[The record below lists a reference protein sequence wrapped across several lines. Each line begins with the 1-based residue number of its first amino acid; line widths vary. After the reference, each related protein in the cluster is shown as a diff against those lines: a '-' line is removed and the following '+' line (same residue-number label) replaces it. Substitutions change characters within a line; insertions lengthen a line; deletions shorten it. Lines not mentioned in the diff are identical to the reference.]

1 MKEKKYQLLVNA
13 DDFGRHALINR
24 AVAEGVERGILR
36 SATLMPGGKA
46 FDGAVETALTHPEL
60 GVGIHFTLVNGYPVL
75 PPEEIPSLVTEDGV
89 FYDDYIH
96 FVKRFL
102 SGKVRMEE
110 VRRELA
116 AQAEKMTRTGLA
128 LTHVDSHQHMHV
140 LPGIFSAV
148 LDTAEAIHLDAVRI
162 PRTPLFAGD
171 LGSLGQ
177 LIGRSGLAVL
187 ADLAGREAKRRR
199 FRTPDH
205 FAGIVAGEAVHEGHF
220 RHIIETL
227 KPGVTEV
234 MMHPGA
240 DTAALKKACQWEHDF
255 EAERD
260 AIISTDVVRLL
271 KMKRIEAINFT
282 AIKKDAGIE

>member
-36 SATLMPGGKA
+36 SATLMPGGRA

-60 GVGIHFTLVNGYPVL
+60 GVGVHFTLVNGFPVL

-140 LPGIFSAV
+140 LPGIFDAA
-148 LDTAEAIHLDAVRI
+148 LDAAEAVHIDAVRI
-162 PRTPLFAGD
+162 PKAPLFEASS
-171 LGSLGQ
+171 GSLGQ
-177 LIGRSGLAVL
+177 LVGRLGLFTL
-187 ADLAGREAKRRR
+187 AEAAERRAKIR
-199 FRTPDH
+199 GFRTPDH
-205 FAGIVAGEAVHEGHF
+205 FAGIVAGEAVSEAHF

-227 KPGVTEV
+227 KPGATEV

-260 AIISTDVVRLL
+260 AIISTDIRELL
-271 KMKRIEAINFT
+271 QRKQVEVISFRDIRK
-282 AIKKDAGIE
+282 

>member
-1 MKEKKYQLLVNA
+1 MTEKRKKLQFIVNA
-13 DDFGRHALINR
+13 DDFGRHLLINR
-24 AVAEGVERGILR
+24 AVTQCVEQGCLR

-46 FDGAVETALTHPEL
+46 FDDAVDTALAHPEL

-102 SGKVRMEE
+102 SGKVHMED

-116 AQAEKMTRTGLA
+116 AQAEKMGRTGLS

-140 LPGIFSAV
+140 LPGIFEAV
-148 LDTAEAIHLDAVRI
+148 LDAAAAIHINAVRI
-162 PRTPLFAGD
+162 PRTPLFVGAS
-171 LGSLGQ
+171 GSLGQ
-177 LIGRSGLAVL
+177 LIGRTGLASL
-187 ADLAGREAKRRR
+187 ALLAGREAKRRG

-205 FAGIVAGEAVHEGHF
+205 FAGIVAGEAVNEIYF
-220 RHIIETL
+220 RTIIEQM

-234 MMHPGA
+234 MMHPGT
-240 DTAALKKACQWEHDF
+240 DTAVLKKACRWEHDF
-255 EAERD
+255 EAERN
-260 AIISTDVVRLL
+260 AIVSPAICALL
-271 KMKRIEAINFT
+271 REKQVEAISFREI
-282 AIKKDAGIE
+282 AE

>member
-1 MKEKKYQLLVNA
+1 MKPNRQLQLIVNA
-13 DDFGRHALINR
+13 DDFGRHPLINR
-24 AVAEGVERGILR
+24 AVAECVEQGCLR

-46 FDGAVETALTHPEL
+46 FDDAVDTALAHPKL

-102 SGKVRMEE
+102 SGKVHMED

-116 AQAEKMTRTGLA
+116 AQAGKMARTGLS

-140 LPGIFSAV
+140 LPGIFDAI
-148 LDTAEAIHLDAVRI
+148 LDAAAAIHIDAVRI
-162 PRTPLFAGD
+162 PRTPLFAGAS
-171 LGSLGQ
+171 GSLGQ
-177 LIGRSGLAVL
+177 LIGRTGLASL
-187 ADLAGREAKRRR
+187 ALLAGREAKRRG
-199 FRTPDH
+199 FRMPDH
-205 FAGIVAGEAVHEGHF
+205 FAGIVAGEAVNETYF
-220 RHIIETL
+220 RAIIEQM

-234 MMHPGA
+234 MMHPGT
-240 DTAALKKACQWEHDF
+240 DTTILKKACRWEHDF

-260 AIISTDVVRLL
+260 AIVSADITELL
-271 KMKRIEAINFT
+271 KKKQVRIINFRE
-282 AIKKDAGIE
+282 IELAK

>member
-1 MKEKKYQLLVNA
+1 MMKLTGKYQLIVNA
-13 DDFGRHALINR
+13 DDFGRHPLINR
-24 AVAEGVERGILR
+24 AVAECVERGCLR

-46 FDGAVETALTHPEL
+46 FDDAVDKALAHPEL
-60 GVGIHFTLVNGYPVL
+60 GVGIHFTLVNGYPVR

-96 FVKRFL
+96 FVKRYL
-102 SGKVRMEE
+102 TRKVRMED

-116 AQAEKMTRTGLA
+116 AQAEKMAQTGLS

-140 LPGIFSAV
+140 LPGIFDAV
-148 LDTAEAIHLDAVRI
+148 LDAAAAIHIDAVRI
-162 PRTPLFAGD
+162 PRTPLFAGAS
-171 LGSLGQ
+171 GRLGQ
-177 LIGRSGLAVL
+177 LVGRAGLASL
-187 ADLAGREAKRRR
+187 ARLAGAEAKRRG

-205 FAGIVAGEAVHEGHF
+205 FAGIVAGEAVHEGYF

-234 MMHPGA
+234 MMHPGT
-240 DTAALKKACQWEHDF
+240 DTAVLKRDCRWEHDF

-260 AIISTDVVRLL
+260 AIISENIAMLL
-271 KMKRIEAINFT
+271 KQNQVETVSFKEI
-282 AIKKDAGIE
+282 

>member
-60 GVGIHFTLVNGYPVL
+60 GVGVHFTLVNGFPVL

-171 LGSLGQ
+171 SGSLGQ

>member
-60 GVGIHFTLVNGYPVL
+60 GVGVHFTLVNGFPVL
-75 PPEEIPSLVTEDGV
+75 PPEEIPSLVTEKGV

-148 LDTAEAIHLDAVRI
+148 LDMAEAIHLDAVRI

-171 LGSLGQ
+171 SGSLGQ

-187 ADLAGREAKRRR
+187 ADLAGREAKRRG

-240 DTAALKKACQWEHDF
+240 DTAVLKKACQWEHDF

-260 AIISTDVVRLL
+260 AIISKDIRDLL
-271 KMKRIEAINFT
+271 QKKQVKIINFQG
-282 AIKKDAGIE
+282 IKNRGRK

>member
-13 DDFGRHALINR
+13 DDFGRHVLINR

-46 FDGAVETALTHPEL
+46 FDDAVHTALTHPEL